1 MSVETLPPVPKWRI
15 LCIDDD
21 PDILFILQSV
31 LATRYEVVTAR
42 DGLEALSLLDTCD
55 ADFVICDVRMPGLD
69 GFQTVE
75 AIRRHPAFTTT
86 PVFFLTA
93 ETDREMAKRG
103 FASGANLYLTKPFD
117 AARLLK
123 NIDYFLRE
131 SGQQPL
137 AKRFALEMVLPKA
150 SVKPPAVSQAP
161 AAAAKNPSKPRII
174 VLCASRP
181 QLSRI
186 HAALEN
192 FSECVACAEPLASLQ
207 RLFRYEPDLLMI
219 NLAIPRL
226 SGWGLAQLIRQNPRL
241 QALPIILLEDEFQPL
256 DARLT
261 PAITPEP
268 LLPATASAE
277 EIRAAV
283 QTITARPDFTVRPK
297 QAAFELLSREE
308 EKLRVQLEDQ
318 KVRQEKLEQARRDRF
333 QKIQEFIDGQMR

>member
-1 MSVETLPPVPKWRI
+1 MSDGISSPAKKWRI

-21 PDILFILQSV
+21 PDLLFILQSV
-31 LATRYEVVTAR
+31 LATRHEVVTAG
-42 DGLEALSLLDTCD
+42 DGLAALSLLDTCD

-75 AIRRHPAFTTT
+75 AIRRHPAFATT

-117 AARLLK
+117 TARLLK
-123 NIDYFLRE
+123 NIDYFLCE
-131 SGQQPL
+131 SGQQPRPKRL
-137 AKRFALEMVLPKA
+137 ALD
-150 SVKPPAVSQAP
+150 AVEK
-161 AAAAKNPSKPRII
+161 AAAAPSAALQPSSVAGQGAANPRII

-186 HAALEN
+186 HAALEG
-192 FSECVACAEPLASLQ
+192 SCECVACAEPLASLQ

-241 QALPIILLEDEFQPL
+241 QALPIILIEDEFQPL
-256 DARLT
+256 DARLA
-261 PAITPEP
+261 PAITREP
-268 LLPATASAE
+268 LLAATASAE

-283 QTITARPDFTVRPK
+283 RAVTARPDFTVRAK
-297 QAAFELLSREE
+297 QASFELLSREE
-308 EKLRVQLEDQ
+308 EKRRLQAEEQ
-318 KVRQEKLEQARRDRF
+318 EARQEKLEQARKDRF
-333 QKIQEFIDGQMR
+333 RRIQEFIDGQMR